1 MVCREPYG
9 AVQVHRGEV
18 PEVLPEAVV
27 EVETALRGRAQATRM
42 PGGRDE
48 PVLIALRHKVMF
60 G

>member
-1 MVCREPYG
+1 M
-9 AVQVHRGEV
+9 
-18 PEVLPEAVV
+18 LPEAVV